1 MTNSKPTNLNM
12 PKRHSRPTQNETCP
26 CGTGRPYATCCEP
39 LHKGAPAPSAEALM
53 RSRYTAFVL
62 DLPEYIQRSW
72 HVSTRP
78 AAAAADDSAS
88 TRWLGL
94 RIESVGT
101 LAADRATVEFSA
113 RYKIGGRAF
122 VLRETS
128 RFVREDGHWFYVDG
142 VIHSR

>member
-1 MTNSKPTNLNM
+1 M
-12 PKRHSRPTQNETCP
+12 
-26 CGTGRPYATCCEP
+26 GRAYAACCEP
-39 LHKGAPAPSAEALM
+39 LHSGEPAPSAEALM

-78 AAAAADDSAS
+78 APAADDSRP
-88 TRWLGL
+88 TQWLGL
-94 RIESVGT
+94 RIEGVDA

-122 VLRETS
+122 ALRETS

-142 VIHSR
+142 VIHNR

>member
-1 MTNSKPTNLNM
+1 MPKHKPTS
-12 PKRHSRPTQNETCP
+12 PEISACP

-39 LHKGAPAPSAEALM
+39 LHNGQPAPSAEALM
-53 RSRYTAFVL
+53 RSRYSAFAL

-78 AAAAADDSAS
+78 APVADAAP

-94 RIESVGT
+94 RIEHTET
-101 LAADRATVEFSA
+101 LADDRATVEFSA
-113 RYKIGGRAF
+113 RYKVGGRAF

-128 RFVREDGHWFYVDG
+128 RFVREGGHWFYVDG
-142 VIHSR
+142 DVHSG